1 MKELTN
7 QVAKLATDNKEKSE
21 QLMEMRAR
29 VEDKFKALAEAQ
41 TKADERAAQ
50 ADVRAAS
57 MNAHI
62 EALLIGMQKTQ
73 EMSQRMLETKGV
85 TIVETQPKASPR
97 R

>member
-1 MKELTN
+1 
-7 QVAKLATDNKEKSE
+7 
-21 QLMEMRAR
+21 MEMRAR

-73 EMSQRMLETKGV
+73 EMSQRMLEHQGIKIT
-85 TIVETQPKASPR
+85 ETPPKAHQR